1 MRVSLLSACLLC
13 GFATQPEA
21 ASFTVTTIDDAGPG
35 SLRQAIIDA
44 NATAAPPHVIVFGQ
58 TFPAQGTIE
67 LLAALPSLQV
77 AAQIEGGNRAPSLM
91 PLDPGNGFPL
101 LRTRRSLTV
110 RDLTFVSGRAEGRGG
125 CIGGEGIS
133 GSSALLVERARFT
146 GCLAVVSTGADAA
159 LGGAISWPSIAPV
172 TILDSVFEGNG
183 AASVP
188 NNFASG
194 GALYAQGAVTI
205 RRSVFNGNLANGGAV
220 AGGAVQLNL
229 PSGVE
234 VVVTDSV
241 FINNGAEPEAVA
253 SPLGIGGALAIDC
266 TSCSARLERSY
277 FGANRARDAGAVFVR
292 GNDGAG
298 SLVLTLHNSSFVD
311 NSAQVSGGA
320 VYFQGTRIDA
330 RQLSFLGNRSSSG
343 GHVYGTAS
351 PIAEWSNS
359 VFAATGAASAPS
371 CALGAVATIA
381 VGNFI
386 SSGDTSCTVSLPGST
401 PVAGLQALG
410 IDDEGLPVP
419 VFDPASPV
427 VDGGDASRCLAV
439 DARGLPRPQD
449 GDDDGIAVCD
459 AGAFELPG
467 RRVFADGFEG

>member
-229 PSGVE
+229 PSGVG
-234 VVVTDSV
+234 SW
-241 FINNGAEPEAVA
+241 
-253 SPLGIGGALAIDC
+253 SPTA
-266 TSCSARLERSY
+266 
-277 FGANRARDAGAVFVR
+277 
-292 GNDGAG
+292 
-298 SLVLTLHNSSFVD
+298 
-311 NSAQVSGGA
+311 
-320 VYFQGTRIDA
+320 
-330 RQLSFLGNRSSSG
+330 SSST
-343 GHVYGTAS
+343 TAPNPKPS
-351 PIAEWSNS
+351 PRPSASAARSRSTARAAVRAWNAVTSAPIAPATPAPSS
-359 VFAATGAASAPS
+359 CAATTARAAS
-371 CALGAVATIA
+371 C
-381 VGNFI
+381 
-386 SSGDTSCTVSLPGST
+386 
-401 PVAGLQALG
+401 
-410 IDDEGLPVP
+410 
-419 VFDPASPV
+419 
-427 VDGGDASRCLAV
+427 
-439 DARGLPRPQD
+439 
-449 GDDDGIAVCD
+449 
-459 AGAFELPG
+459 
-467 RRVFADGFEG
+467 